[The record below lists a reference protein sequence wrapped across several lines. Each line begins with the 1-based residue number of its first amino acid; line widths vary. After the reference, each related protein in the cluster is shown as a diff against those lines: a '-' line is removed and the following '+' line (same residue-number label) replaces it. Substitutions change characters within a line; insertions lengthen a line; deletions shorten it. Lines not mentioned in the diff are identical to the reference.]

1 MQAQAEPAGTATDL
15 LRQLL
20 RPHRAVVLL
29 IALPGIFSVPLL
41 IAQMWYLA
49 KIAAALLAK
58 SPFAGTDVFLLALC
72 WFGRTALL
80 LAKDDIAQHL
90 SRKLRCQVRQHL
102 LAQLA
107 ALGPLRSRFGSDGA
121 LSTLLTEQVDA
132 LDGYISRYAPQQ
144 ILVLAAP
151 LFILVAVAFHSI
163 FAALLLLLTAPL
175 VPLFMVLV
183 GREASK
189 ASQQQLQLLSR
200 MGGRLYDFLQG
211 LPLLKRLNA
220 TDIAAAHLEHAAGQY
235 QQGSM
240 KVLRL
245 AFLST
250 AVLELFSS
258 VAIALVALYLGLGL
272 LGELPW
278 HKAQLLLPY
287 QSALFILLLC
297 PEFYQPLRQLGT
309 DYHARAQAIAA
320 CAEFRALYQ
329 AEHNSPQKAATQVS
343 LVTCPVQ
350 AAELNFHHILVGD
363 VSAPRLRINELSI
376 KAGEQ
381 LLLSGPSGSG
391 KSTFLQLIAGFVP
404 FSGEVK
410 VDGIRL
416 NSSSIYQ
423 LRNQIGYLQQQA
435 ELLPGT
441 IADNLKLAKSDATGE
456 EMQQVLTQVELWD
469 FLSRQPEGLDYRIGD
484 FGAGLSGG
492 QQQRLALAR
501 LLLQQKPIWLLD
513 EPFAEL
519 DEDTSLRLS
528 ALLQR
533 ISQGKTL
540 LLVSHQFSQLGWL
553 NRTLRF
559 EQGQL
564 VFTDDLSKNNK
575 DNTTLAASGQN
586 NPTGVADA

>member
-1 MQAQAEPAGTATDL
+1 M
-15 LRQLL
+15 
-20 RPHRAVVLL
+20 VLL
-29 IALPGIFSVPLL
+29 IALIGIFSVPLL

-58 SPFAGTDVFLLALC
+58 TPFAGADVFWLALC
-72 WFGRTALL
+72 WLGRTAFLL
-80 LAKDDIAQHL
+80 TKDEVAQHL
-90 SRKLRCQVRQHL
+90 SRTLRVSVRQHL

-151 LFILVAVAFHSI
+151 LFILFAVAFHSI

-183 GREASK
+183 GREASR

-250 AVLELFSS
+250 AVLELFTS

-309 DYHARAQAIAA
+309 DYHARVQAIAA

-329 AEHNSPQKAATQVS
+329 AEHNSPQKAQSQAT
-343 LVTCPVQ
+343 LGTGPVQ
-350 AAELNFHHILVGD
+350 PAELNFRHILVGD
-363 VSAPRLRINELSI
+363 VSAPRLRIDELKI

-381 LLLSGPSGSG
+381 LLICGPSGSG
-391 KSTFLQLIAGFVP
+391 KSTFLQLIAGFVS
-404 FSGEVK
+404 FDGDLM
-410 VDGIRL
+410 VDEQHFD
-416 NSSSIYQ
+416 SSSVYQ
-423 LRNQIGYLQQQA
+423 LRHQLGYLQQQA

-441 IADNLKLAKSDATGE
+441 IADNLKLAKTDASSE

-519 DEDTSLRLS
+519 DEDTSQRLS

-553 NRTLRF
+553 SRSLRF
-559 EQGQL
+559 EQGKL
-564 VFTDDLSKNNK
+564 LATDHISQHNK
-575 DNTTLAASGQN
+575 DKSTQGASEQNKTL
-586 NPTGVADA
+586 GVADD

>member
-1 MQAQAEPAGTATDL
+1 ML
-15 LRQLL
+15 SIL
-20 RPHRAVVLL
+20 
-29 IALPGIFSVPLL
+29 SVPLL

-49 KIAAALLAK
+49 QIAQQLLTAQPV
-58 SPFAGTDVFLLALC
+58 SSAFLLALAFC
-72 WFGRTALL
+72 WFARTLLL
-80 LAKDDIAQHL
+80 LAKDDVAQQQ
-90 SRKLRCQVRQHL
+90 SRRLRSETRQQL

-107 ALGPLRSRFGSDGA
+107 ALGPLRNRFGGDGN

-144 ILVLAAP
+144 ILVLVAP
-151 LFILVAVAFHSI
+151 LLILVTVAVHSL
-163 FAALLLLLTAPL
+163 FAAVLLFVTAPL

-189 ASQQQLQLLSR
+189 ASQLQLQQLSR

-220 TDIAAAHLEHAAGQY
+220 TTIASAHLEHAASQY

-250 AVLELFSS
+250 AVLELFTS

-278 HKAQLLLPY
+278 HKGNIAVPY
-287 QSALFILLLC
+287 HSAFFILLLC

-309 DYHARAQAIAA
+309 DYHAKAQAIAA
-320 CAEFRALYQ
+320 CSQFRALYNNGAQ
-329 AEHNSPQKAATQVS
+329 VPETAAAPALTAASVHS
-343 LVTCPVQ
+343 LPPI
-350 AAELNFHHILVGD
+350 LNLQQIRVGD
-363 VSAPRLRINELSI
+363 ATNARLTIDQLHISS
-376 KAGEQ
+376 GEQ
-381 LLLSGPSGSG
+381 LLIYGPSGSG
-391 KSTFLQLIAGFVP
+391 KSTLLQLLAGFVP
-404 FSGEVK
+404 FSGEV
-410 VDGIRL
+410 VVQGQALD
-416 NSSSIYQ
+416 SSHIHQ
-423 LRNQIGYLQQQA
+423 LRCQLGYLQQQA

-441 IADNLKLAKSDATGE
+441 IADNLKLAKSDASAE
-456 EMQQVLTQVELWD
+456 EMKQVLVKVELWD
-469 FLSRQPEGLDYRIGD
+469 FLAQQREGLDYRLGD

-519 DEDTSLRLS
+519 DEDTTARLS
-528 ALLQR
+528 GLLQH
-533 ISQGKTL
+533 ISKGKTL
-540 LLVSHQFSQLGWL
+540 LLVSHQYSQLSWL
-553 NRTLRF
+553 SRALRI

-564 VFTDDLSKNNK
+564 LTDGTLPPNCAATTTASTTTKPQTKGLS
-575 DNTTLAASGQN
+575 
-586 NPTGVADA
+586 DA

>member
-1 MQAQAEPAGTATDL
+1 ML
-15 LRQLL
+15 SIL
-20 RPHRAVVLL
+20 
-29 IALPGIFSVPLL
+29 SVPLL

-49 KIAAALLAK
+49 QIAQQLLTVQPVSSA
-58 SPFAGTDVFLLALC
+58 FLLALACC
-72 WFGRTALL
+72 WLARTVLL
-80 LAKDDIAQHL
+80 LVKDDLAQQQ
-90 SRKLRCQVRQHL
+90 SRRLRSDTRQQL

-107 ALGPLRSRFGSDGA
+107 ALGPLRNRFGSDGN

-144 ILVLAAP
+144 ILVLVAP
-151 LFILVAVAFHSI
+151 LLILLAVAVHSL
-163 FAALLLLLTAPL
+163 FAAVLLFVTAPL

-189 ASQQQLQLLSR
+189 ASQLQLQQLSR

-220 TDIAAAHLEHAAGQY
+220 TTIASAHLEHAASQY

-250 AVLELFSS
+250 AVLELFTS

-278 HKAQLLLPY
+278 HKGNIAVPY
-287 QSALFILLLC
+287 QSAFFILLLC
-297 PEFYQPLRQLGT
+297 PEFYQPLRLLGT
-309 DYHARAQAIAA
+309 DYHAKAQAIAA
-320 CAEFRALYQ
+320 CSQFRALYNNGAQ
-329 AEHNSPQKAATQVS
+329 VVQSNAAPAFTAASAHS
-343 LVTCPVQ
+343 LPP
-350 AAELNFHHILVGD
+350 ALNLQQIRVGNATEARLTIDQLHI
-363 VSAPRLRINELSI
+363 SS
-376 KAGEQ
+376 GEQ
-381 LLLSGPSGSG
+381 LLIYGPSGSG
-391 KSTFLQLIAGFVP
+391 KSTLLQLLAGFVP
-404 FSGEVK
+404 FSGEVVVQGQALDNTHIHK
-410 VDGIRL
+410 LR
-416 NSSSIYQ
+416 SQ
-423 LRNQIGYLQQQA
+423 LGYLQQQA

-441 IADNLKLAKSDATGE
+441 IADNLKLANSDAGTE
-456 EMQQVLTQVELWD
+456 AMQQVLIKVELWD
-469 FLSRQPEGLDYRIGD
+469 FLAEQEGLDYRLGD

-519 DEDTSLRLS
+519 DEDTAARLS
-528 ALLQR
+528 ALLQH
-533 ISQGKTL
+533 ISKGKTL
-540 LLVSHQFSQLGWL
+540 LLVSHQHSQLSWL
-553 NRTLRF
+553 SRALRI

-564 VFTDDLSKNNK
+564 LTDVTLPQDFAVTTTTSPTAKPQTKGLS
-575 DNTTLAASGQN
+575 DG
-586 NPTGVADA
+586 